1 MAVRPKICLY
11 HAVEHWLASPP
22 VGRLIQQALQNA
34 GATPSEIQE
43 ISEDDFADLVEN
55 FQCDVSSHLT
65 DRHWEVEFVKHRQ
78 SHGIG
83 VIYYY
88 PIPADK
94 QFNPQIV
101 FEAVD
106 EALESSQL
114 DALPFFT
121 QHAKRLLAGLREAKA
136 AKVADITETTIG
148 LLKEA
153 VTLLLDFSQGGRL
166 YPSDAFKV
174 KAFSEKVLSKI

>member
-1 MAVRPKICLY
+1 LY

-22 VGRLIQQALQNA
+22 VGRLIEQALQNA
-34 GATPSEIQE
+34 GATPSEIKE

-65 DRHWEVEFVKHRQ
+65 DRGWTVEFALHSQ
-78 SHGIG
+78 CHGIG

-88 PIPADK
+88 IVPADK
-94 QFNPQIV
+94 TFDPQIV
-101 FEAVD
+101 FKAVD

-136 AKVADITETTIG
+136 AKVADITETALG

-153 VTLLLDFSQGGRL
+153 VVLLLDLLQDGRL
-166 YPSDAFKV
+166 HPGDASKI
-174 KAFSEKVLSKI
+174 KSFSEKVLSKI